1 MGLVTTDQDRMA
13 RWCVKNISRRLVYMP
28 THLGVA
34 QGGTGWMLTTVS
46 SITTVKI
53 DDPKMMT
60 IFLLMFS
67 KDGVIPYEKPSTRC

>member
-1 MGLVTTDQDRMA
+1 
-13 RWCVKNISRRLVYMP
+13 MP